1 MHFFQFRIAVVVMLL
16 NEINIATSNILNS
29 PFALL
34 LCSPEKKK
42 CINCVFHFP
51 WVFPSRT
58 VNVFQALHQTSQTIK
73 MYFEKLLGFRTRFL
87 KGKLQSVLISFKSV
101 HPCPLFR
108 GNPMDLF
115 LKISVLEANFCWVGD
130 VEEIICSWKESVAG
144 KNIIQGDWVD
154 LMSRISF
161 MCYVSET
168 SPTRPLPTTEGLN
181 FALRPH
187 PNWPVI
193 FGHTSAGKLPNKSG
207 CRL

>member
-1 MHFFQFRIAVVVMLL
+1 M
-16 NEINIATSNILNS
+16 
-29 PFALL
+29 
-34 LCSPEKKK
+34 
-42 CINCVFHFP
+42 
-51 WVFPSRT
+51 FPSRT

-144 KNIIQGDWVD
+144 KNIIQGD
-154 LMSRISF
+154 
-161 MCYVSET
+161 
-168 SPTRPLPTTEGLN
+168 
-181 FALRPH
+181 
-187 PNWPVI
+187 
-193 FGHTSAGKLPNKSG
+193 
-207 CRL
+207 